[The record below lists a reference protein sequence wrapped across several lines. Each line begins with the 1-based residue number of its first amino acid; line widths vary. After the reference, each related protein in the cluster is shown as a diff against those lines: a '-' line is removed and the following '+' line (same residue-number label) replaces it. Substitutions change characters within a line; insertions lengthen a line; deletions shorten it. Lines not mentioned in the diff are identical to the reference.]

1 MAGDDAFAGKGIVN
15 VFFTLPKPY
24 AQPFPLRLGMPID
37 SQALLLLISTP
48 KGLEDDFHDQTSFQ
62 ATDAPLFSEN

>member
-1 MAGDDAFAGKGIVN
+1 M
-15 VFFTLPKPY
+15 LM
-24 AQPFPLRLGMPID
+24 PFPLRLGMPID